1 MQVSIL
7 FQAHLAHAH
16 FDTFFLSCPGT
27 GGLEEQGGTDEVAM
41 DEEEFSPMEKNTEGG
56 GGAGEGNNREGP
68 HSPERDKRE
77 RAPPG
82 SGRRGAGM
90 KRSPHHLHHA
100 AEDAMDDE

>member
-1 MQVSIL
+1 MAREL
-7 FQAHLAHAH
+7 
-16 FDTFFLSCPGT
+16 D
-27 GGLEEQGGTDEVAM
+27 
-41 DEEEFSPMEKNTEGG
+41 GG
-56 GGAGEGNNREGP
+56 GGAEGDNREGP

>member
-1 MQVSIL
+1 
-7 FQAHLAHAH
+7 
-16 FDTFFLSCPGT
+16 
-27 GGLEEQGGTDEVAM
+27 
-41 DEEEFSPMEKNTEGG
+41 MELDGG
-56 GGAGEGNNREGP
+56 GGAEGDNREGP

-90 KRSPHHLHHA
+90 KRAHNLHHA